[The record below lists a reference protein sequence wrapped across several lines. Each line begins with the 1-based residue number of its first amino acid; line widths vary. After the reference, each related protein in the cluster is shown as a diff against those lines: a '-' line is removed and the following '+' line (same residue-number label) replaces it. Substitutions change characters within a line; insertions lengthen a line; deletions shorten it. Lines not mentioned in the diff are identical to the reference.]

1 MLKLVDW
8 ASPSSSNPTSDNMPN
23 MPSTPENTK
32 ASNKLNKSNQNSLLK
47 NSKSFQNQ
55 ILEFETPNKQQST
68 TSPFSDST
76 YSTPQQSKNQ
86 PTFQLTELLDVD
98 FGMPFNLFNQFNILH
113 PYLSLYYLDYFNAI
127 NKMNTKLYCT
137 TALMM
142 SMMKGGASG
151 MNAKSPSLSPL
162 PAQSET
168 SEGTNNNES
177 GNFTMSSNTST
188 PPPLTLSSNSSSNI
202 SPNTSSQNH
211 NVLLQSTPTQYG
223 YTIGATNILFKQRLY
238 EELDAFIDETEV
250 DLKQNDQLKKQLQLT
265 TADIRFVDYIIKN
278 VNATRIKEQVRVVN
292 ANDAAAANTP
302 TLLSF
307 RKTVPAES
315 NTTNQNLSSSIDD
328 LTSSSWEGSDD
339 WIRLNFKWYL
349 YSMIGSMLKE
359 DICNQIKLELDTI
372 LMHLNSNDAINDT
385 SSSSSTISLSNEVID
400 IDDYIEKVNNN
411 KINANNSDP
420 DLVSSPNNHEA
431 METSQRNGSH
441 KKINRR
447 RKNSSGSLTSIASNY
462 SSQYMSH
469 MDYRE
474 DFNSAFLNEF
484 KKTESFKEWYETNRA
499 KLEISLF
506 KYDKVTQQFNAQ
518 NSTSPT
524 SPTTITPHDNS
535 PANLNNRLQLLYSQ
549 LQELERMRLMH
560 PFNGQISV
568 NDIKLRFNLIFTST
582 ESGRKINKAFVEGGK
597 LMNSTGKAVNEAF
610 SQAKVSFSSFFNNWS
625 LASSSQS
632 DNAPKSSFKRSS
644 TSNSL
649 SPNEKS
655 TTKM

>member
-1 MLKLVDW
+1 M
-8 ASPSSSNPTSDNMPN
+8 A
-23 MPSTPENTK
+23 
-32 ASNKLNKSNQNSLLK
+32 KSNQNSLLK

-55 ILEFETPNKQQST
+55 FADFETPNKQQQQTKS
-68 TSPFSDST
+68 SQGDDST
-76 YSTPQQSKNQ
+76 FSTPNQNNISPKSQSF
-86 PTFQLTELLDVD
+86 FQLTELLDVD
-98 FGMPFNLFNQFNILH
+98 FGMPLNLFNQFNILH

-142 SMMKGGASG
+142 SMMKGGGGNGGNNSG
-151 MNAKSPSLSPL
+151 IGTNAKSPL
-162 PAQSET
+162 PAPIESL
-168 SEGTNNNES
+168 EGASNNES
-177 GNFTMSSNTST
+177 GNFTMSSTTSVS
-188 PPPLTLSSNSSSNI
+188 PQVAPSSNSSSNLT
-202 SPNTSSQNH
+202 PNNNTNTSQNQAG
-211 NVLLQSTPTQYG
+211 LLQSSPTQYG

-278 VNATRIKEQVRVVN
+278 VNATRLKEQVRVN
-292 ANDAAAANTP
+292 TSDANNTP

-307 RKTVPAES
+307 KKTLPNEVNQS
-315 NTTNQNLSSSIDD
+315 NQNMSGSIDD

-349 YSMIGSMLKE
+349 YSMIGSMIKE
-359 DICNQIKLELDTI
+359 DICNQIKLELDSI
-372 LMHLNSNDAINDT
+372 LMHLSNNETVNDT

-400 IDDYIEKVNNN
+400 IDDYIEKVNQNSN
-411 KINANNSDP
+411 PNASDP
-420 DLVSSPNNHEA
+420 DLVSSPNNHETI
-431 METSQRNGSH
+431 MEDSQRNGSH
-441 KKINRR
+441 KKTNGR

-462 SSQYMSH
+462 SSQYTSH
-469 MDYRE
+469 MEYRE
-474 DFNSAFLNEF
+474 DFNSSFLNEF
-484 KKTESFKEWYETNRA
+484 KKTESFKEWYELNRA
-499 KLEISLF
+499 NLEVSLF
-506 KYDKVTQQFNAQ
+506 KYDKLTEQFNGQ
-518 NSTSPT
+518 TPM
-524 SPTTITPHDNS
+524 SPTTIASQDN
-535 PANLNNRLQLLYSQ
+535 PLANLNNRLQLLYSQ
-549 LQELERMRLMH
+549 LKELDKMRLVH

-582 ESGRKINKAFVEGGK
+582 ESGRKLNKAFVEGGK

-625 LASSSQS
+625 LSSSSQS
-632 DNAPKSSFKRSS
+632 DSASKSSFKRSS

>member
-1 MLKLVDW
+1 MFKLVDW
-8 ASPSSSNPTSDNMPN
+8 TSPSSLNTVSDDSHGPT
-23 MPSTPENTK
+23 TPANTK
-32 ASNKLNKSNQNSLLK
+32 SSNKLAKSSQNSLLK
-47 NSKSFQNQ
+47 NSKSFQSQ
-55 ILEFETPNKQQST
+55 FLEFETPNKSA
-68 TSPFSDST
+68 TSPNDDST
-76 YSTPQQSKNQ
+76 YSTPQQSKHQ
-86 PTFQLTELLDVD
+86 PFFQLTELLDVD

-142 SMMKGGASG
+142 SMMKASNGG
-151 MNAKSPSLSPL
+151 NTKSPTQSPL
-162 PAQSET
+162 PVQSET
-168 SEGTNNNES
+168 SDGTNSNES

-188 PPPLTLSSNSSSNI
+188 PPPLALSSNSSSNL
-202 SPNTSSQNH
+202 SPNTASQNP

-278 VNATRIKEQVRVVN
+278 VNATRLKEQVRVVN
-292 ANDAAAANTP
+292 TNDVNNTP

-307 RKTVPAES
+307 KKTMPTET
-315 NTTNQNLSSSIDD
+315 NTSNQNLSNSIDD

-372 LMHLNSNDAINDT
+372 LMHLNSNEAVNDT
-385 SSSSSTISLSNEVID
+385 SSSSSTISLSNDVID
-400 IDDYIEKVNNN
+400 IDDYIEKVNSNTD
-411 KINANNSDP
+411 S
-420 DLVSSPNNHEA
+420 DLVSSPNNHET
-431 METSQRNGSH
+431 MENGQRSGSH

-462 SSQYMSH
+462 SSQYTSH
-469 MDYRE
+469 MEYRE
-474 DFNSAFLNEF
+474 DYNSSFLNEF
-484 KKTESFKEWYETNRA
+484 KKTESFKEWYERNRA

-506 KYDKVTQQFNAQ
+506 KYDKLTQQFNGPSQ
-518 NSTSPT
+518 TSPT
-524 SPTTITPHDNS
+524 SPTTTPNDNS
-535 PANLNNRLQLLYSQ
+535 QANLNNRLQLLYSQ

-625 LASSSQS
+625 LGTTSQN
-632 DNAPKSSFKRSS
+632 DNASKSSFKRSS

-649 SPNEKS
+649 SPNDKS

>member
-1 MLKLVDW
+1 M
-8 ASPSSSNPTSDNMPN
+8 A
-23 MPSTPENTK
+23 
-32 ASNKLNKSNQNSLLK
+32 KSNQNSLLK

-55 ILEFETPNKQQST
+55 FADFETPNKQQQTKS
-68 TSPFSDST
+68 SQGDDST
-76 YSTPQQSKNQ
+76 FSTPNQNNISPKSQSF
-86 PTFQLTELLDVD
+86 FQLTELLDVD
-98 FGMPFNLFNQFNILH
+98 FGMPLNLFNQFNILH

-142 SMMKGGASG
+142 SMMKGGGAANGGNNSG
-151 MNAKSPSLSPL
+151 IGTNSKSSIASPS
-162 PAQSET
+162 PAQTEPLEVAS
-168 SEGTNNNES
+168 NNES
-177 GNFTMSSNTST
+177 GNFTMSSITSVS
-188 PPPLTLSSNSSSNI
+188 PLVAPSSNSSTNL
-202 SPNTSSQNH
+202 SPNNNNNTNTSQNQAG
-211 NVLLQSTPTQYG
+211 LLQSSPTQYG

-278 VNATRIKEQVRVVN
+278 VNATRLKEQVRVN
-292 ANDAAAANTP
+292 TSDANNTP

-307 RKTVPAES
+307 KKTLPNEVNQS
-315 NTTNQNLSSSIDD
+315 NTNMSGSIDD

-349 YSMIGSMLKE
+349 YSMIGSVIKE
-359 DICNQIKLELDTI
+359 DICNQIKLELDSI
-372 LMHLNSNDAINDT
+372 LMHLSNNEAVNDT

-400 IDDYIEKVNNN
+400 IDDYIEKVNQNS
-411 KINANNSDP
+411 NANASDL
-420 DLVSSPNNHEA
+420 DLVSSPNNHETI
-431 METSQRNGSH
+431 MEDSQRNGSH
-441 KKINRR
+441 KKVNGR

-462 SSQYMSH
+462 SSQYTSH
-469 MDYRE
+469 MEYRE

-484 KKTESFKEWYETNRA
+484 KKTESFKEWYELNRA
-499 KLEISLF
+499 NLEVSLF
-506 KYDKVTQQFNAQ
+506 KYDKLTQQFNGQ
-518 NSTSPT
+518 TPM
-524 SPTTITPHDNS
+524 SPTTNTSQDN
-535 PANLNNRLQLLYSQ
+535 PLANLNNRLQLLYSQ
-549 LQELERMRLMH
+549 LKELDKMRLVH

-582 ESGRKINKAFVEGGK
+582 ESGRKLNKAFVEGGK
-597 LMNSTGKAVNEAF
+597 LMNSTGKAVNDAF

-625 LASSSQS
+625 LSSSSQS
-632 DNAPKSSFKRSS
+632 DSASKSSFKRSS